1 MATSAWFLLVGGLLL
16 AMGLTSDF
24 LKRLPVTNAMV
35 YLAAGVIIGPTA
47 LNLFHFNP
55 LEQSALLERITEMV
69 VLLSLFTAGMKM
81 PVPVD
86 IKRWRFSIFLA
97 VLGLAITVVLVA
109 GFGYYA
115 LGLPIGA
122 ALLLGG
128 LLAPTD
134 PVLATDVQV
143 RHAGDRDRLRFGLTC
158 EAGINDGT
166 AYPVVMLSLGL
177 LGLHELGGGFRW
189 LGVDLLW
196 VTIGGVAIGVAAGTL
211 LAWGVWTLR
220 RKRPEIRLMD
230 DFVGLGLIGFV
241 YGISLLVE
249 AGGFLAVFSAAIAL
263 RQTERRLLG
272 QAPEPSRLQTGQ
284 AGVVAETGV
293 PGRLTDGSLHF
304 KEQLERLSVVVLIL
318 IIGGTLF
325 LSSWSWR
332 AVGLAA
338 FLFLVAR
345 PAGVMISALGTR
357 TPARHRRMAAWFGVR
372 GIGSLYYLMF
382 AIQSGLPEE
391 LALELI
397 HLTLVVV
404 TLSIVVHGISVRPAM
419 MHYAGRV
426 DAVRAPKKQPVEAA
440 AQPPD

>member
-35 YLAAGVIIGPTA
+35 YLAAGVVIGPMA

-86 IKRWRFSIFLA
+86 MKRWRFSILLA
-97 VLGLAITVVLVA
+97 VLGLAITVILVA

-115 LGLPIGA
+115 LGLPVGA

-143 RHAGDRDRLRFGLTC
+143 RHPGDRDRLRFGLTC

-177 LGLHELGGGFRW
+177 LGLHELGGGFHW

-196 VTIGGVAIGVAAGTL
+196 ATVGGVAIGVVAGTL
-211 LAWGVWTLR
+211 VGWGVWALR
-220 RKRPEIRLMD
+220 RRNPEIRLMG

-241 YGISLLVE
+241 YGVSLLVD
-249 AGGFLAVFSAAIAL
+249 AGGFLAVFAAAIAL

-272 QAPEPSRLQTGQ
+272 RVSERF
-284 AGVVAETGV
+284 
-293 PGRLTDGSLHF
+293 RLTDGSLQF

-325 LSSWSWR
+325 LNSWSWR

-345 PAGVMISALGTR
+345 PAGVIISALGTR

-382 AIQSGLPEE
+382 AIQSGLPED

-404 TLSIVVHGISVRPAM
+404 TLSIVVHGVSVRPALL
-419 MHYAGRV
+419 HYAGRA
-426 DAVRAPKKQPVEAA
+426 DAVRPPKQRAA
-440 AQPPD
+440 ASPAQPPE